1 MPTRILI
8 VEDESIVA
16 QDIRLSLEELG
27 YEVAAI
33 ADSGELALE
42 QALKL
47 KPNLILMDIRLLGE
61 MDGIATTQQI
71 NQRINVPIVY
81 LTALGDEETLSRV
94 KATNPFGY
102 VIKPFV
108 ERDLRII
115 IEISLNKFRIEQN
128 LLENHEWLGMILH
141 SVGDGVIATDTNLN
155 ITYLNPMAEQLTGWS
170 FAEAV
175 GKNITEILRIINE
188 ITRQNVTNPIVTALE
203 TREIVSLPE
212 QTLLITKTGQAIP
225 IGDSAASI
233 NDHRGTIPLKNS
245 LDQCIGAVMIFRDIT
260 ENKLFAERLQ
270 RQTLYD
276 TLTQLPNRL
285 WFIERLLDA
294 LTRIERYP
302 NYLFAVIFLDLDR
315 FKVTNDSLGHHI
327 GDRLLVEVSNR
338 LKELVS
344 TLDTVARFSGDEF
357 AILLE
362 NLDFPDI
369 ARMIA
374 ERINQNLLLPFYIN
388 GQEIYTSG
396 SIGIAFS
403 SINYKT
409 PQELIR
415 DAEIAMYRA
424 KRKGR
429 GYYEIFDPIMG
440 EQIVSVSTLENDLR
454 GVIERSE
461 LTLFYQPIISLMDQ
475 TFSGV
480 EALVRWQHPQ
490 KGLILPD
497 QFIPIAEET
506 GFIETIDSWVLQEA
520 CQQMKRWLSSQ
531 VGNFF
536 QKISVNISSHQCLQI
551 GLPELV
557 RQTLNE
563 SGLDNRY
570 LSLEIT
576 ETALI
581 KDASSAVNILSQ
593 VKALGVSLCLDD
605 FGTGYSCLS
614 YLHRLPV
621 DMIKIDRSFINCLNT
636 PSNRAE
642 IVKVIINLGQ
652 ILNIGIVA
660 EGIETKEQLELLKNF
675 KCKYGQGYFF
685 SRPLPDV
692 DLQTLLLKGFP

>member
-260 ENKLFAERLQ
+260 ENKLCAERLQ

-536 QKISVNISSHQCLQI
+536 QKISANISSHQCLQI

-605 FGTGYSCLS
+605 FGTGYSSLS